1 MEAMSFAE
9 NASLNMQRARRAKDE
24 RDYRWVFWFAFPFF
38 LAAAIVSRL
47 RPGGETS
54 PRPLEARQ
62 SVFRQAWVAANSS
75 IPFAFMN

>member
-1 MEAMSFAE
+1 MSFAE
-9 NASLNMQRARRAKDE
+9 NASLSLQRARRAKDE

-38 LAAAIVSRL
+38 LAAAVVSRL
-47 RPGGETS
+47 RLPGGEPS
-54 PRPLEARQ
+54 QRPLEARQ